1 MKGCRAAV
9 GLGREG
15 ARPSLRALFALCLPP
30 EGQVLSYMPGECERQ
45 GGTRWVPAKE
55 ARSIPPSVPAL
66 PGDRKNKPSLGFRFL
81 KRPELFLFTVLRG
94 CTALL
99 FKVIY
104 FIELKT
110 TEKQQYMP

>member
-1 MKGCRAAV
+1 M
-9 GLGREG
+9 
-15 ARPSLRALFALCLPP
+15 
-30 EGQVLSYMPGECERQ
+30 
-45 GGTRWVPAKE
+45 PAKV

-66 PGDRKNKPSLGFRFL
+66 PGDQKNKPSLGFRFL

-110 TEKQQYMP
+110 SEKAAVYAVRAK